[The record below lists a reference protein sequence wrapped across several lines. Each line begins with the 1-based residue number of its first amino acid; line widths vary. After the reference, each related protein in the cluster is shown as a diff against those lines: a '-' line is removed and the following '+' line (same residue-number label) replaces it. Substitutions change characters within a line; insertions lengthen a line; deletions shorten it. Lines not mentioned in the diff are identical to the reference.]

1 MDINDLF
8 KEMEETKVSR
18 EVSNVTKGKTKKLYF
33 PPNEDDGELLVKI
46 KEIIN
51 DKDLYYA
58 DVYDKYGKQL
68 GINMIN
74 GLKKGQISW
83 ARFKMW
89 LDLLEYDYDLTL
101 TPRNK

>member
-1 MDINDLF
+1 MNMNDLF

-18 EVSNVTKGKTKKLYF
+18 EASTVTKGKTKKLYF

-58 DVYDKYGKQL
+58 DVFYWCCFPYGKFFR
-68 GINMIN
+68 
-74 GLKKGQISW
+74 K
-83 ARFKMW
+83 F
-89 LDLLEYDYDLTL
+89 DLFRVKVKLS
-101 TPRNK
+101 